1 MYQSKLL
8 LCASASLHQVCHVR
22 QVFCCRRL
30 LARLCIA
37 REEIAEVVAE
47 QQYQNQSGSTEDV
60 YETNTVLHN
69 QSVPKASIAFLKE
82 LLTMSD
88 EAKRWDSWHVATDLC
103 VRAWLCSALSI
114 ETV

>member
-1 MYQSKLL
+1 MWLTL
-8 LCASASLHQVCHVR
+8 N
-22 QVFCCRRL
+22 CCRRL

-47 QQYQNQSGSTEDV
+47 QQHANRSGSTEDM
-60 YETNTVLHN
+60 YENNMVLHN

-88 EAKRWDSWHVATDLC
+88 EAKR
-103 VRAWLCSALSI
+103 
-114 ETV
+114 